1 MGDAYED
8 LIDRIYEA
16 AAVPDLWAETLSGI
30 ARFGE
35 GAGALLFTS
44 QGNDFRYVASPE
56 VEETVEAFMAG
67 GWAARNDRP
76 ARLFAKQHAGFLT
89 DLDVYTRAEIEA
101 NPLFTEFLRPRG
113 LGWGTASA
121 IAVPSGEQIVV
132 DVERAFADG
141 PVPAGIVARLD
152 ALRPHLARAAAV
164 SARLRLQAVQVAA
177 DALDLVGLPAAILGP
192 RGQVLALNRGAEALH
207 PTTLREGRRIGLAD
221 ARADRLL
228 ADAVQALAAGALQAA
243 RSIPVPGTPERVP
256 AVVHLLPVR
265 RSARDLF
272 AAAAAILMVTPV
284 TRGVL
289 PGLSVLEGLFDL
301 TAAEARVARAIAN
314 CRTVEQIAA
323 ESGTSPQTVRSQ
335 LKGVMAKTGV
345 GRQAELV
352 GLLAG
357 AALPLPG

>member
-1 MGDAYED
+1 MDDAFED

-16 AAVPDLWAETLSGI
+16 AAIPDLWAATLSAI

-44 QGNDFRYVASPE
+44 QGDEFRSIASPE
-56 VEETVEAFMAG
+56 IEEVVEAFMAG

-76 ARLFAKQHAGFLT
+76 ARLFARQHAGFLT
-89 DLDVYTRAEIEA
+89 DLDVYTREELDT

-121 IAVPSGEQIVV
+121 ITVPSGEQIVV
-132 DVERAFADG
+132 DVERAYADG
-141 PVPAGIVARLD
+141 PVPAAVVERLD
-152 ALRPHLARAAAV
+152 TLRPHLARAATM
-164 SARLRLQAVQVAA
+164 SARLRLQVVQVAA
-177 DALDLVGLPAAILGP
+177 DALDLVGLPAAILG
-192 RGQVLALNRGAEALH
+192 RQGQVLAMNGGAEALLGGA
-207 PTTLREGRRIGLAD
+207 LREGRRVALAD
-221 ARADRLL
+221 PRADRLL
-228 ADAVQALAAGALQAA
+228 GEAVEALATGALEAA
-243 RSIPVPGTPERVP
+243 RSIPVPGTPERAP
-256 AVVHLLPVR
+256 AVAHLLPVR

-272 AAAAAILMVTPV
+272 AAAAAILVVTPV
-284 TRGVL
+284 VHGIL

-301 TAAEARVARAIAN
+301 TAAEARVARSIAN

-345 GRQAELV
+345 SRQAELV

-357 AALPLPG
+357 AALPRL